1 MALSSEKS
9 TDKELVE
16 EIVDMEDL
24 VKFGNK
30 TRCVML
36 GLSKLGLNDLS
47 VSWINENVFFMFVHF
62 FICEFR
68 NLQRVPA
75 DVY

>member
-1 MALSSEKS
+1 
-9 TDKELVE
+9 
-16 EIVDMEDL
+16 MEDL

-75 DVY
+75 NVY